1 MVAAVHEDDMNCSIA
16 LEVSHNSHFIP
27 QYLFFMLQEFM
38 ASKAEAEDTV
48 AELIEEVVE
57 VNNILFD
64 I

>member
-1 MVAAVHEDDMNCSIA
+1 MFYQEYIA
-16 LEVSHNSHFIP
+16 KKII
-27 QYLFFMLQEFM
+27 
-38 ASKAEAEDTV
+38 AEDTV